1 MRSIVSSTALLALA
15 TAGIAHA
22 EEADSDFAQY
32 GVRIGVSPFG
42 GSFNFAYNATEK
54 TSYSFGLGGLPATD
68 SSMDIDG
75 TDYTRTSESVW
86 SGVFVNHRPFESA
99 KWLRLNAGLCTG
111 RIVHT
116 LTEGDNEY
124 KVEYLEVPVGYMGIG
139 FGLNPKKGFQIGL
152 DMGGLFGAGAAFS
165 QTGGDANAEAL
176 EAISE
181 NALFSLPFLPNAL
194 LNVGWG
200 F

>member
-1 MRSIVSSTALLALA
+1 MRSIATSTALIALA

-32 GVRIGVSPFG
+32 GVRVGVSPFG
-42 GSFNFAYNATEK
+42 GSFNFGYNSSEK
-54 TSYSFGLGGLPATD
+54 TTYSFGLGGLPSTD
-68 SSMDIDG
+68 SEMTIDG
-75 TDYTRTSESVW
+75 TDYTRSSESVW
-86 SGVFVNHRPFESA
+86 AGVFVNHRPFDNA
-99 KWLRLNAGLCTG
+99 QWLRLNAGLCTG
-111 RIVHT
+111 KIVHT

-124 KVEYLEVPVGYMGIG
+124 KVEYLEVPVGYMGLG

-152 DMGGLFGAGAAFS
+152 DIGGLFGAGAAFS
-165 QTGGDANAEAL
+165 QTEGDANKEAL
-176 EAISE
+176 DAISE

-194 LNVGWG
+194 VNVGWG